1 MVPPFRSPKMSAINA
16 AFATEEFPT
25 HAKSLKNLLGT
36 PIKTR
41 ATTSREAQECAF
53 NTDMKRKRRASE
65 DQGRLVEPIPP
76 LALIDGAPTDQP
88 PCHGVEIQTRICGEP
103 VLFNW
108 PNNKSRIHID
118 SKMPSMRLFKGL
130 DACMPEVGAPP
141 LVHEPP
147 PPSSPP
153 PPCRSDSK
161 LLDPPPAPVRPRK
174 FAVRGD
180 LDAPLPVLDLGAV
193 PSHSRRL
200 LARWRR
206 ADEMMAESVACGV

>member
-1 MVPPFRSPKMSAINA
+1 
-16 AFATEEFPT
+16 
-25 HAKSLKNLLGT
+25 
-36 PIKTR
+36 
-41 ATTSREAQECAF
+41 
-53 NTDMKRKRRASE
+53 MKRKRRASE
-65 DQGRLVEPIPP
+65 DKGRLVEPIPP

-108 PNNKSRIHID
+108 PNSKSRIHID
-118 SKMPSMRLFKGL
+118 SKMPSMRLFQGL

-153 PPCRSDSK
+153 PTCRSDSK
-161 LLDPPPAPVRPRK
+161 LLDPPPAPVRHRK

-180 LDAPLPVLDLGAV
+180 LDAPLPVLDLGTPRRPQPLAQVSVIFSLFSSPAGAV
-193 PSHSRRL
+193 PSHVRRL
-200 LARWRR
+200 LTRWRR